1 METKLEN
8 WSSSFLLWTS
18 SSPFE
23 KKSTSSYKQHHSL
36 PLLAPK
42 AHEQKPNT
50 KPKTNTQSGIDFS
63 NLFTSVFFFLLL
75 VQFGLVFFFIFY
87 PLFLVESGFVPCWI
101 WAIICVCIWALK
113 ELSTCKIEPTCKKI
127 FLLLLRV
134 LQMCNILSPKH
145 KSSVLVAKYT

>member
-42 AHEQKPNT
+42 TMNKNQTQN
-50 KPKTNTQSGIDFS
+50 PKQIPIAALIFQIFS
-63 NLFTSVFFFLLL
+63 
-75 VQFGLVFFFIFY
+75 LVFFFFPLACTIWASVCNFLFLFFIFY
-87 PLFLVESGFVPCWI
+87 LSLVPYWI
-101 WAIICVCIWALK
+101 WVCSLLNLGNYLCLHLGIEGTLYLQNWTHLQK
-113 ELSTCKIEPTCKKI
+113 NLSTSSSC
-127 FLLLLRV
+127 
-134 LQMCNILSPKH
+134 SPN
-145 KSSVLVAKYT
+145 V

>member
-42 AHEQKPNT
+42 TMNKNQTQN
-50 KPKTNTQSGIDFS
+50 PKQIPIVALIFQIFS
-63 NLFTSVFFFLLL
+63 
-75 VQFGLVFFFIFY
+75 LVFFFFPLACTIWASVCNFLFSFFIY
-87 PLFLVESGFVPCWI
+87 PLFLIESGFVPCWI

-113 ELSTCKIEPTCKKI
+113 DLSTCQNRTH
-127 FLLLLRV
+127 
-134 LQMCNILSPKH
+134 LQKNLS
-145 KSSVLVAKYT
+145 SSSPCSPDV